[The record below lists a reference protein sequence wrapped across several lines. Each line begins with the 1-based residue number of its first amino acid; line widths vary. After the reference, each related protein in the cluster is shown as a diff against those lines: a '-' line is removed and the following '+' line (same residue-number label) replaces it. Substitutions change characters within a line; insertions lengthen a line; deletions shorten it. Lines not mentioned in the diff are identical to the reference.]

1 MRLGSLFTFLVSV
14 SISWS
19 NILKFIFPEG
29 SSTTYFYIITFIFTL
44 LITFIY
50 FCFSVEIQKPI
61 LYLRR
66 KNLSCCHWNG
76 NSLIAHNLSKIP
88 LLEAYNVI
96 YKHDFLCISET
107 YFDSSVL
114 EGDKNIQLIGFN
126 MNRAEH
132 PSNAKRGGVCIFY
145 NETLGVRVVN
155 THQILLNALF
165 LKYLFKIIKVIL
177 VLHIDLQAK
186 ILLSFNFLI
195 KF

>member
-1 MRLGSLFTFLVSV
+1 M
-14 SISWS
+14 
-19 NILKFIFPEG
+19 
-29 SSTTYFYIITFIFTL
+29 
-44 LITFIY
+44 
-50 FCFSVEIQKPI
+50 
-61 LYLRR
+61 LYLLLSYTSASAWRDIETNPVPPKEKL

-76 NSLIAHNLSKIP
+76 NNLIAHNLSKIP

-126 MNRAEH
+126 MNREEH
-132 PSNAKRGGVCIFY
+132 PSNGKRGGVCIFY
-145 NETLGVRVVN
+145 KEILGVRVVN
-155 THQILLNALF
+155 THQVLLNAIF
-165 LKYLFKIIKVIL
+165 LKYLFKIIKIIL

-186 ILLSFNFLI
+186 ILLSFNFLV